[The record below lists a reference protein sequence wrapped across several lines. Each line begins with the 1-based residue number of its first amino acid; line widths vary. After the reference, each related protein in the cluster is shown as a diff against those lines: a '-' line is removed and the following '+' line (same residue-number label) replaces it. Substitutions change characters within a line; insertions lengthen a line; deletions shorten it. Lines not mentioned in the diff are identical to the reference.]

1 MKINDTGYNAPV
13 KVDMF
18 RKLYFLGAESESGV
32 SWHEIVCTTLHIDTY
47 IGILNDID
55 IASDIDIGILNDIG
69 TASDIDTDTQVSL
82 SDHHRTNAS
91 FQYNVTLHI
100 NNTASSD
107 IVT

>member
-32 SWHEIVCTTLHIDTY
+32 SWHEIVCTTLHIDTDID

-69 TASDIDTDTQVSL
+69 TASDIDTDT
-82 SDHHRTNAS
+82 
-91 FQYNVTLHI
+91 
-100 NNTASSD
+100 
-107 IVT
+107 